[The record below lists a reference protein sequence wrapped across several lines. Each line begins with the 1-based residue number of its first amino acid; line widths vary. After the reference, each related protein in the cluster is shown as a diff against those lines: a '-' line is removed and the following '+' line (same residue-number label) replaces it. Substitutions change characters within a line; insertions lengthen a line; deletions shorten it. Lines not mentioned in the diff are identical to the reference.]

1 MIDEKKSQALTEKEI
16 DEIVCAEANDN
27 HAWSR
32 AEAVNPSLAG
42 CKNLKRIQAS
52 NTKKSGKR

>member
-1 MIDEKKSQALTEKEI
+1 MIDETPPQPLTEKEI
-16 DEIVCAEANDN
+16 DAIVCAEADLD